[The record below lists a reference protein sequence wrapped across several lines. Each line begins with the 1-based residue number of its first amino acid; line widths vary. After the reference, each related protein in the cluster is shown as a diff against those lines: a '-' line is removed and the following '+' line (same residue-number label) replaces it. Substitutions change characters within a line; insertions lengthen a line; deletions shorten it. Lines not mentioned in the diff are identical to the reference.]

1 MSETCVIRLPE
12 GHFYIGVFPGGP
24 LLWVMYSD
32 DCLLG
37 SLGFWSPINKGTS
50 SLLGFHLSVPWSES
64 FFAHHY
70 PPTLCNFQ
78 SPSSY
83 RPLSPTSP
91 AFFTVVTPVTVY
103 FRDSPAFFTSF
114 GP

>member
-1 MSETCVIRLPE
+1 MSETCVIRLLE
-12 GHFYIGVFPGGP
+12 GHFYIGVLPGGA

-32 DCLLG
+32 GCLLG
-37 SLGFWSPINKGTS
+37 SLGFWSSINKGTS

-83 RPLSPTSP
+83 RPLSLTSP
-91 AFFTVVTPVTVY
+91 AFCTIATPVTVY
-103 FRDSPAFFTSF
+103 LPGSPAFFTSF